1 MDDDEPPANFN
12 SDKGDFEIKL
22 RKKEVGQHFPDLD
35 LLGKLLAPKKQ
46 KLNIKPSIEVLAGKR
61 AQKVADIFFID
72 LKSDSNIFNNTL
84 KLLKTKAVLSQPS
97 NSLFGSLKTY
107 EVEQNFLVTA
117 R

>member
-46 KLNIKPSIEVLAGKR
+46 NLNIKPSIEVLSGKR
-61 AQKVADIFFID
+61 AQKIADIFVID
-72 LKSDSNIFNNTL
+72 NTL
-84 KLLKTKAVLSQPS
+84 KLLTKRKPFCHSQL
-97 NSLFGSLKTY
+97 SLFGSLKTY
-107 EVEQNFLVTA
+107 EVAKNFLVTA